1 MSFVCMSVKKKF
13 QSNGFALSLALKQR
27 LGATRKQLFG
37 VCFVDIAAS
46 TSTENDATK
55 STNFLKIYSGRKFA
69 HYINVLKV

>member
-1 MSFVCMSVKKKF
+1 MSVKKKF

-27 LGATRKQLFG
+27 LGKQLFG

-69 HYINVLKV
+69 HYVNVLKV